1 MDRLLL
7 ELYFWE
13 SSFSANIL
21 SIYREKEIGN
31 ALNGETKV
39 DIFKVK
45 EEVCEKRL
53 VVCIIYNVKKLIPF
67 S

>member
-45 EEVCEKRL
+45 RRGM
-53 VVCIIYNVKKLIPF
+53 
-67 S
+67 